1 MRRLARAS
9 CNWRRSPILQ
19 RDRWSFG
26 NLYSGAIGH
35 MTQEA
40 QQQNSSQRAD
50 TQFASML
57 VPDDPPPGSEIPP
70 QCVLIYDAMEE
81 AGDKVDS
88 AIARLQ
94 GLMADYADCILGS
107 GKKADPWPP
116 PAPGGEYVNVSG
128 APAAPVS
135 VKSYKRQ
142 QIDETIGLIAGA
154 RRRLKDLLRTQ

>member
-1 MRRLARAS
+1 
-9 CNWRRSPILQ
+9 
-19 RDRWSFG
+19 
-26 NLYSGAIGH
+26 
-35 MTQEA
+35 MTQGA

-57 VPDDPPPGSEIPP
+57 VPDDPPPGSDIPL

-107 GKKADPWPP
+107 GKKADPFPP
-116 PAPGGEYVNVSG
+116 AAPGGEYVSAST
-128 APAAPVS
+128 APANPVS
-135 VKSYKRQ
+135 ATSYRQ
-142 QIDETIGLIAGA
+142 RQIEQSIAA
-154 RRRLKDLLRTQ
+154 ISAERRRLKDLLRTQ